1 MITPTDKYS
10 TRRMWSVVQHQCV
23 ANSRNLAISAAV
35 IFGLIF
41 LMSLLMSKIMRDD
54 FQARGISLTFFY
66 IFIAGLITNILGS
79 LTFNSYSTKPKRIS
93 GMMLPAKK
101 SEKFIAMNIIYIVF
115 GNLLLLASFFIS
127 DISTA
132 AMFNLQPL
140 PVSNGTISIF
150 GLNNSEALLI
160 WFGGIG
166 YFLFMQ
172 AIYVLGSAIWP
183 KMSFLK
189 TFVALSVVQ
198 TILTIL
204 LPFAMIGDWVNG
216 LAEIV
221 RNLALDEEDAIRIA
235 WTLVGFLYVFIAGVY
250 YIAWIRFRNLAV
262 AKRFLS

>member
-115 GNLLLLASFFIS
+115 GNLLL
-127 DISTA
+127 
-132 AMFNLQPL
+132 
-140 PVSNGTISIF
+140 
-150 GLNNSEALLI
+150 
-160 WFGGIG
+160 
-166 YFLFMQ
+166 
-172 AIYVLGSAIWP
+172 
-183 KMSFLK
+183 
-189 TFVALSVVQ
+189 
-198 TILTIL
+198 
-204 LPFAMIGDWVNG
+204 
-216 LAEIV
+216 
-221 RNLALDEEDAIRIA
+221 
-235 WTLVGFLYVFIAGVY
+235 
-250 YIAWIRFRNLAV
+250 
-262 AKRFLS
+262 